1 MHRQLKT
8 FTSAFLFAFMAFALS
23 LTTAAQAQDA
33 DEATHMESWSGSL
46 DAGGMVLRLKLEIEG
61 KADARKA
68 VLISVDQGNARIP
81 VKTISFEDGK
91 LSFTT
96 PMVNGSYTGDLSES
110 GNSASGT
117 WSQNGV
123 DLPLELTKDE
133 AEK

>member
-1 MHRQLKT
+1 
-8 FTSAFLFAFMAFALS
+8 MAFALS

-96 PMVNGSYTGDLSES
+96 PMVNGSYTGDLSET

>member
-1 MHRQLKT
+1 MVL
-8 FTSAFLFAFMAFALS
+8 ALS
-23 LTTAAQAQDA
+23 ITPAAQAQDA
-33 DEATHMESWSGSL
+33 NETTHMESWSGSL
-46 DAGGMVLRLKLEIEG
+46 DAGSGVKLRLKLEIEG
-61 KADARKA
+61 KGDTRKA

-81 VKTISFEDGK
+81 VKTISFDDGK

-96 PMVNGSYTGDLSES
+96 PMVNGSYTGNLSDS